1 MARTDDADP
10 ASPAMSRAPQPAQ
23 AAHPAQPERVQP
35 AQAAPPPAGGSGL
48 VIGSIETIP
57 VRVPLATVFAGSH
70 YQMTHRSTLVTRVHT
85 ADGIVGEAYVGDEDA
100 NLLEIERIV
109 QAEIAPAVTG
119 LDAMATERCW
129 QAGYPATFDILRD
142 RRLGLVALA
151 SVDTAIWDAVG
162 KALGQPLWRL
172 WGGYRNRLPLV
183 AIGGYYGQPV
193 GSLAEEIAQYR
204 QMGLAGMKL
213 KVGGQSPA
221 EDAERV
227 RTARE
232 AGGDDFVI
240 MIDANQ
246 GYTTAEALDLCRR
259 VAGLS
264 VRWFEEPVRW
274 HNDRRSLRDVR
285 MRCGIPVCAGQSET
299 SPSGCRDLME
309 AGAIDVC
316 NFDASWSGG
325 PTAWRRT
332 AAIALAYDVTMG
344 HHEEPQVSCHLLGS
358 QPHGSYVEC
367 FHPERDPLWWN
378 LITNKPPLEGGHL
391 SLGDAPGLGWELDW
405 DYIKAHRVA

>member
-1 MARTDDADP
+1 MVRTGDAK
-10 ASPAMSRAPQPAQ
+10 AAQ
-23 AAHPAQPERVQP
+23 AAMPHVPQP
-35 AQAAPPPAGGSGL
+35 GSGDSGL
-48 VIGSIETIP
+48 AIRSVETVP
-57 VRVPLATVFAGSH
+57 VRVRLATVFAGSH
-70 YQMTHRSTLVTRVHT
+70 YRMTHRSTLVTRVWT
-85 ADGIVGEAYVGDEDA
+85 DEGVVGEAYVGDEDA

-109 QAEIAPAVTG
+109 RTEVAPAVVG

-129 QAGYPATFDILRD
+129 QAAYPATFDILRD

-151 SVDTAIWDAVG
+151 CVDTAVWDAVG

-172 WGGYRNRLPLV
+172 WGGFRSRVPLV
-183 AIGGYYGQPV
+183 AIGGYYGQPL
-193 GSLAEEIAQYR
+193 GSLAEEVAQYR
-204 QMGLAGMKL
+204 ELGLAGIKL
-213 KVGGQSPA
+213 KVGGRSPA
-221 EDAERV
+221 EDAARV
-227 RTARE
+227 RAVRE
-232 AGGDDFVI
+232 AGGEAFVI

-246 GYTTAEALDLCRR
+246 AYTPAEALDLCRR

-285 MRCGIPVCAGQSET
+285 MKGGIPVCAGQSEM

-332 AAIALAYDVTMG
+332 AAIALAYDVTMA
-344 HHEEPQVSCHLLGS
+344 HHEEPQVACHLIAS

-378 LITNKPPLEGGHL
+378 LITNKPSVEDGHL
-391 SLGDAPGLGWELDW
+391 VLGNAAGLGWELDW
-405 DYIKAHRVA
+405 DYIKSHRVT